1 MFFGAVPTHEAV
13 GAVLA
18 HSIQF
23 GRTKLRK
30 GRCLSAEDIAAI
42 SEAGIAELTVARLDE
57 GDMDEDAAASAV
69 AAALV
74 SEGAAG
80 GFSVSAPF
88 TGRVNLFAEAPGVV
102 RIDATAV
109 AALNAVDPA
118 ITLATLPDFARVQA
132 RQMVATVKIIPY
144 GIEAVKVARAANVLG
159 ASSLRLHRFGA
170 MRGSLILT
178 RTPGFKETLL
188 AKGAEAVLARL
199 GALGVELAETPV
211 TVAHESAAVAGA
223 LGRVQGDLVLVLG
236 ASATSDAADT
246 CPAGLVA
253 AGGRLVRFGMPVDPG
268 NLLFLGDLGGRHV
281 VGLPGCA
288 RSPALNGADWVLE
301 RLVAGLP
308 VDDGAIAAMGVGGL
322 LKEIPQRPQPRVG
335 RVTARVP
342 ARPRVTALV
351 LAAGA
356 SRRMRGRD
364 KLMEPVAGMPVLRRV
379 VEAALASRADR
390 VLVVLPPDAQAR
402 RGALAGSAAE
412 IVVAQD
418 AAEGM
423 AASLGAGMRA
433 LGEATD
439 AVVILLA
446 DMPET
451 EAAGIDRLIAAFDPE
466 ERREICRAVAEDG
479 TPGHPVLFGRRFFEA
494 LAGLSGDRGARDVV
508 TASPEFIADV
518 AMAGRAPL
526 VDLDTPED
534 WAAWRA
540 AQDQL

>member
-74 SEGAAG
+74 SGGEAG

-102 RIDATAV
+102 RIDAAAV

-364 KLMEPVAGMPVLRRV
+364 KLMEPVAGVPVLRRV

>member
-1 MFFGAVPTHEAV
+1 MPEFG
-13 GAVLA
+13 
-18 HSIQF
+18 
-23 GRTKLRK
+23 
-30 GRCLSAEDIAAI
+30 DIAAI

-74 SEGAAG
+74 SGGEAA

-364 KLMEPVAGMPVLRRV
+364 KLLEPVAGMPVLRRV

-390 VLVVLPPDAQAR
+390 VLVVLPPDAPAR
-402 RGALAGSAAE
+402 RRALAGSAAE